1 MRMTRWGWLAL
12 GLFVTACGSDPGPGP
27 DRDTRVLAYV
37 DDATITV
44 SWFEQT
50 YIDFLVRSGANDSE
64 SARFAHLEQL
74 IDAVLL
80 AGAFEDERRDSSQA
94 FQEWKRRIEQEELG
108 SRFFEVA
115 FLDTMSAPTEAQ
127 LRQAY
132 LRDQSKRVVRH
143 LFFTSLAE
151 AQASWERLDAGEPF
165 LEEARRVYDLPAVD
179 SMAGYLGPVGYYS
192 VDDAFAEAAFSLENG
207 AYSEP
212 VRTRYGYHIIR
223 VDDVYQEALL
233 TESAYQTRLPGLS
246 SQYRQ
251 RRRRLEGDRFVR
263 AFMTERDV
271 QVNAPAI
278 EALNS
283 LITALDP
290 TKDEVAG
297 QVATGDPGAWK
308 TEVDPETPL
317 LTWNW
322 EGERQAFTAEQY
334 AFWFESLPQRE
345 ARERT
350 AASVGR
356 ALRNE
361 ALARAGE
368 KEDLKDD
375 EWRTEVDRRVLLE
388 EAQRMRDALRRTPVE
403 VDSTLIREAFER
415 LGWNR
420 RRMARV
426 SFRAVTANRPDD
438 LVNRLDRPASWPV
451 YFEDVALEEVP
462 EWAAW
467 VATAPVD
474 STVLVGRRNDWA
486 AVRVTNR
493 TRVVPTWEENRED
506 IVRRLQPFVAEYR
519 RVSELRGKADIRIDR
534 GLMQEIAKL

>member
-1 MRMTRWGWLAL
+1 MTKWGLL
-12 GLFVTACGSDPGPGP
+12 VLVLFLTACGSDSGPGP
-27 DRDTRVLAYV
+27 DRDARVLAEV
-37 DDATITV
+37 NGETITV

-80 AGAFEDERRDSSQA
+80 ADAFSDERRDTSLA
-94 FQEWKRRIEQEELG
+94 FKEWRERIEMEELG

-115 FLDTMSAPTEAQ
+115 FIDTMTAPTESQ
-127 LRQAY
+127 LRLAY

-143 LFFTSLAE
+143 LFFTSQAD
-151 AQASWERLDAGEPF
+151 AQASWERLEAGEPF

-192 VDDAFAEAAFSLENG
+192 VDDAFAEAAFALEAG

-223 VDDVYQEALL
+223 VDDIYQQALIA
-233 TESAYQTRLPGLS
+233 ESAYQTRRPGLS

-290 TKDEVAG
+290 TEEEVAG

-308 TEVDPETPL
+308 AEVDPSTPL

-322 EGERQAFTAEQY
+322 NGEREAFTAGQY

-368 KEDLKDD
+368 KEGLRDD

-388 EAQRMRDALRRTPVE
+388 KAQRMRDALRRTPVE

-415 LGWNR
+415 LGWDR
-420 RRMARV
+420 RRVARV

-438 LVNRLDRPASWPV
+438 LASRLDRPADWPV
-451 YFEDVALEEVP
+451 SFEDVALEEVP

-474 STVLVGRRNDWA
+474 STVLVGRRDDWA
-486 AVRVTNR
+486 ALRVTNR
-493 TRVVPTWEENRED
+493 TRVVPTWEANRQE
-506 IVRRLQPFVAEYR
+506 IVRRLQPFVGEYR
-519 RVSELRGKADIRIDR
+519 RVSELRRGADIRINRD
-534 GLMQEIAKL
+534 LMQEIAEL

>member
-1 MRMTRWGWLAL
+1 MRMSRWGLFAL
-12 GLFVTACGSDPGPGP
+12 VLLFAGCGSDPGPGP
-27 DRDTRVLAYV
+27 DRDARVLAEV
-37 DDATITV
+37 DDVDITV

-80 AGAFEDERRDSSQA
+80 AAAFSEERRDTSVA
-94 FQEWKRRIEQEELG
+94 FAEWKRRIEQEELG

-127 LRQAY
+127 LRGAY
-132 LRDQSKRVVRH
+132 IRDQSKRVVRH
-143 LFFTSLAE
+143 LFFTSQADAE
-151 AQASWERLDAGEPF
+151 VSWERLEAGEPF

-192 VDDAFAEAAFSLENG
+192 VDDAFAEAAFSLEQG

-223 VDDVYQEALL
+223 VDDVYQQAIIA
-233 TESAYQTRLPGLS
+233 ESAYQTRRPGLS

-263 AFMTERDV
+263 AFMTQRDV
-271 QVNAPAI
+271 EVNAPAI

-283 LITALDP
+283 LITSLDP
-290 TKDEVAG
+290 TEAEVAG

-317 LTWNW
+317 LTWTW
-322 EGERQAFTAEQY
+322 EGERQAFTAGQY

-368 KEDLKDD
+368 KEGLRDE

-388 EAQRMRDALRRTPVE
+388 KAQRMRDALRRSPVE

-415 LGWNR
+415 LGWDR
-420 RRMARV
+420 RRVAQV
-426 SFRAVTANRPDD
+426 SFRAVTAQRPDD
-438 LVNRLDRPASWPV
+438 LVSRLDNPASWPV
-451 YFEDVALEEVP
+451 VFENVALEEVP
-462 EWAAW
+462 EWSAW

-474 STVLVGRRNDWA
+474 STILVGRRNDWA
-486 AVRVTNR
+486 AIRVTNR
-493 TRVVPTWEENRED
+493 LRVVPTWEENRED

-519 RVSELRGKADIRIDR
+519 RVSTLRQEARIQINR
-534 GLMQEIAKL
+534 ALMQEIAAF